1 MAPLHELIHQYG
13 YAFVLA
19 AVLVE
24 QVGVPIPAFAVL
36 VLAGALAA
44 NGAISALL
52 VFAIAVSAAVAGDML
67 WFQLGRRFGARV
79 LLALCGLASSPQR
92 CAEDRDTLF
101 ARFGLRSLLV
111 TRFLPGLA
119 ALGPS
124 LAGVAGYRRRH
135 FAAFDAAGAALWAGT
150 ALALGAVF
158 HREVDRMIALL
169 RATGTQVAAVVGVI
183 AIAVLAVLAWRMRAR
198 IARVGRALVAAV
210 RGQASPCGCR

>member
-1 MAPLHELIHQYG
+1 MAPLNDLIHQYG

-36 VLAGALAA
+36 VVAGALAA
-44 NGAISALL
+44 NGAISAPL
-52 VFAIAVSAAVAGDML
+52 VLVLAVLGAIAGDLL
-67 WFQLGRRFGARV
+67 WFQLGRRYGARV
-79 LLALCGLASSPQR
+79 LLALCGLRSSPER

-101 ARFGLRSLLV
+101 ARFGLKSLLV
-111 TRFLPGLA
+111 TRFVPGLA

-135 FAAFDAAGAALWAGT
+135 FAAFDAMGAVLWAGT

-158 HREVDRMIALL
+158 HREIDRMLL
-169 RATGTQVAAVVGVI
+169 LMQAAGAQAAVVVG
-183 AIAVLAVLAWRMRAR
+183 ALVLAVLVVIVWRVRER
-198 IARVGRALVAAV
+198 LGGLGRSLIGAL
-210 RGQASPCGCR
+210 RDRSCRCGG

>member
-1 MAPLHELIHQYG
+1 MAPLNDLIQQYG

-36 VLAGALAA
+36 VVAGALAA
-44 NGAISALL
+44 NGAISAPL
-52 VFAIAVSAAVAGDML
+52 VFVLAVLGAIAGDLL

-79 LLALCGLASSPQR
+79 LLALCGLRASPER
-92 CAEDRDTLF
+92 CADDRDALF

-111 TRFLPGLA
+111 TRFVPGLA

-135 FAAFDAAGAALWAGT
+135 FAAFDAMGAVLWAGT
-150 ALALGAVF
+150 ALALGGVF
-158 HREVDRMIALL
+158 HREIDGVLVLL
-169 RATGTQVAAVVGVI
+169 QTAGAQVAAVLG
-183 AIAVLAVLAWRMRAR
+183 AVAVAALAVLVWRVRDR
-198 IARVGRALVAAV
+198 LGRLGRSLLGAL
-210 RGQASPCGCR
+210 RGRSCGCGC